1 MRLLLSETL
10 MNALIRYLVL
20 SETMVLVYTRNRQLF
35 WTIRGSYIFRLL
47 MLAYNMDFSIF
58 SEGNGWTFSDS
69 GSIHSSLA
77 GWLWGVC
84 FCDLHGYVYLID
96 GWYRCACV
104 GAYCIRPT
112 IVSSGNGWPFSDF
125 RSIHSSL
132 TEWLWGVCN
141 TPLHG
146 YAYWIDGWYRY
157 VCVGAYCIRPSIVSN
172 GNGWIFLDSWSI
184 HSSLAGCLWGVC
196 NTPLHGY
203 TYWIDRWCRCAYVY
217 AFFIRPSIVS
227 CRNGWTFSDSGS
239 IHSSLAGYLWGVC
252 NTPLY
257 GYAYLIDRW
266 YRCAY
271 VGAYCI
277 RPPIVSNGNGWT
289 FSDYG
294 SIHSSLT
301 GCLWGVCFCALHG
314 YTYLIDGW

>member
-104 GAYCIRPT
+104 GAYCIRP
-112 IVSSGNGWPFSDF
+112 
-125 RSIHSSL
+125 
-132 TEWLWGVCN
+132 
-141 TPLHG
+141 
-146 YAYWIDGWYRY
+146 
-157 VCVGAYCIRPSIVSN
+157 
-172 GNGWIFLDSWSI
+172 
-184 HSSLAGCLWGVC
+184 
-196 NTPLHGY
+196 
-203 TYWIDRWCRCAYVY
+203 
-217 AFFIRPSIVS
+217 
-227 CRNGWTFSDSGS
+227 
-239 IHSSLAGYLWGVC
+239 
-252 NTPLY
+252 
-257 GYAYLIDRW
+257 
-266 YRCAY
+266 
-271 VGAYCI
+271 
-277 RPPIVSNGNGWT
+277 PIVSNGNGWT